1 MRARKSITL
10 TAAVLL
16 VLALSQSSKTTS
28 RVVPVSPPPEA
39 VFLGSAARIDTTAS
53 GTFVNFPA
61 PGQVFTTTNY
71 RNILVQFVTSAR
83 VTIPGEYLEL
93 RALVDGVPVNPGPM
107 RYTGTELSSV
117 AYSGWASAVAPGT
130 HTVTLQWRVTGG
142 SAVMENRT
150 NVVWVIGQGAAY

>member
-1 MRARKSITL
+1 MRSKKQLMVIVI
-10 TAAVLL
+10 VLIL
-16 VLALSQSSKTTS
+16 GLAQNSKTTS
-28 RVVPVSPPPEA
+28 RVAPVSPPPES

-53 GTFVNFPA
+53 TTFVNFPA

-71 RNILVQFVTSAR
+71 RNVLVQFVTSAR

-117 AYSGWASAVAPGT
+117 AYSGWAPAVAPGT
-130 HTVTLQWRVTGG
+130 HTITLQWRVTGG

-150 NVVWVIGQGAAY
+150 NVVWVIGQGGAY